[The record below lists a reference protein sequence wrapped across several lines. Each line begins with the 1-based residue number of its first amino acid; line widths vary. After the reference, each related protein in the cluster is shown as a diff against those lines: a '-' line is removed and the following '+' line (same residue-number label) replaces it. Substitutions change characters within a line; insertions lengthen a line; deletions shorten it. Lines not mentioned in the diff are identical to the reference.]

1 MPRRALLPGLRAH
14 LLISSVLSP
23 REAGVN
29 VVTPDSTDAEPEG
42 RQAQTDPASTR
53 PAAGPGCHV
62 GSGSW
67 QLLPRSLP
75 LSPAWKGSPPSPV
88 RVLAEL
94 PLPHVVDR
102 TETELVGARG
112 DQALD
117 RH

>member
-1 MPRRALLPGLRAH
+1 M
-14 LLISSVLSP
+14 
-23 REAGVN
+23 N

-102 TETELVGARG
+102 TETELVGARR